1 MHNACD
7 TACIIITAGITIQP
21 AILPGRSKYSVAG
34 EYQPVFEL
42 TRGTIVES
50 THFGAVA
57 VVDSSG
63 HVLAWYGDPKAVT
76 FMRSS
81 AKPLQALSFIEHGGD
96 QAFHLTSKEIAIIC
110 ASHEGTDEH
119 VEVIKGIQAKVGVQE
134 SDLLC
139 GTHLLSHLPTVEAM
153 RARGEK
159 PTPNR
164 NNCSGKHT
172 GMLAHARMRGLP
184 IADYINPEHPVQKTI
199 LETFSEMCWIE
210 TERVVL
216 GTDGCSAPN
225 FAIPLS
231 NAALGYAR
239 LCDPRSLL
247 QERAAACRRIT
258 SAMMANPVMVSGVG
272 RFDTRVMEVCSKRI
286 VAKSGAEGYMAMG
299 ILAGAL
305 GAESPGI
312 GIVFKVADGD
322 LAVRDADGNFR
333 NRVRPAMAL
342 EILKQLGYISEKELE
357 TLAEFGTVRPVTNAR
372 KIVVGE
378 SHPVFSL
385 KRE

>member
-1 MHNACD
+1 M
-7 TACIIITAGITIQP
+7 
-21 AILPGRSKYSVAG
+21 AG

-42 TRGTIVES
+42 TRGNIVES
-50 THFGAVA
+50 VHFGAVA

-63 HVLAWYGDPKAVT
+63 RLLAWHGDPKVVT

-119 VEVIKGIQAKVGVQE
+119 VEVIKSIQAKVGVQE

-139 GTHLLSHLPTVEAM
+139 GTHPLSHLPTVEAM
-153 RARGEK
+153 RARGEL
-159 PTPNR
+159 PTANR

-172 GMLAHARMRGLP
+172 GMLAYARMRGLP
-184 IADYINPEHPVQKTI
+184 IADYINPGHHVQKTI
-199 LETFSEMCWIE
+199 LETFSEMCGIE
-210 TERVVL
+210 PDRVEMGV
-216 GTDGCSAPN
+216 DGCSAPN

-231 NAALGYAR
+231 NAALGFAR
-239 LCDPRSLL
+239 LCDPRSLS

-258 SAMMANPVMVSGVG
+258 SAMMANPVMVSGTG
-272 RFDTRVMEVCSKRI
+272 RFDTRMMEVCSKRI
-286 VAKSGAEGYMAMG
+286 VAKSGAEGFLALG
-299 ILAGAL
+299 IMAGAL

-322 LAVRDADGNFR
+322 ITMRDANGNFR

-342 EILKQLGYISEKELE
+342 EILKQLGYVSDKELE
-357 TLAEFGTVRPVTNAR
+357 SLAGFGPVLPILNAR
-372 KIVVGE
+372 KMVVGE
-378 SHPVFSL
+378 SRPAFTL

>member
-1 MHNACD
+1 MSPEKSE
-7 TACIIITAGITIQP
+7 I
-21 AILPGRSKYSVAG
+21 SVTG
-34 EYQPVFEL
+34 DYQPVFEL
-42 TRGTIVES
+42 TRGNIVES

-57 VVDSSG
+57 VVDSNG
-63 HVLAWYGDPKAVT
+63 RLLAWYGDPKLVT

-81 AKPLQALSFIEHGGD
+81 AKPFQALPFIEHGGD
-96 QAFHLTSKEIAIIC
+96 QTFHLTSKEIAIIC

-119 VEVIKGIQAKVGVQE
+119 VEVIKGIQAKVGVSE

-139 GTHLLSHLPTVEAM
+139 GTHLISHIPTVEAM
-153 RARGEK
+153 RARGEMV
-159 PTPNR
+159 TPNR

-184 IADYINPEHPVQKTI
+184 IADYINPEHPIQKSI
-199 LETFSEMCWIE
+199 LETVSEMCGIE
-210 TERVVL
+210 AERVEI
-216 GTDGCSAPN
+216 GPDGCSAPN
-225 FAIPLS
+225 FAMPLS
-231 NAALGYAR
+231 NAALGFAR
-239 LCDPRSLL
+239 LCDPHSLS

-272 RFDTRVMEVCSKRI
+272 RFDTRMMEVCSKRI
-286 VAKSGAEGYMAMG
+286 LVKGGAEGFQAMG
-299 ILAGAL
+299 IMPGAL

-312 GIVFKVADGD
+312 GIVFKVSDGD
-322 LAVRDADGNFR
+322 ISARDSDGFFR

-342 EILKQLGYISEKELE
+342 EILRQLGFVTEKELE
-357 TLAEFGTVRPVTNAR
+357 ALAEFGPVRPITNAR

-378 SHPVFSL
+378 AHPVFTL

>member
-1 MHNACD
+1 
-7 TACIIITAGITIQP
+7 
-21 AILPGRSKYSVAG
+21 VAN

-42 TRGTIVES
+42 TRGNIVES
-50 THFGAVA
+50 IHFGAAA

-63 HVLAWYGDPKAVT
+63 RLLAWYGDPKVVT

-81 AKPLQALSFIEHGGD
+81 AKPFQALPFIEHGGD
-96 QAFHLTSKEIAIIC
+96 QTFHLTSKEVAILC

-153 RARGEK
+153 RARGET
-159 PTPNR
+159 PTSNR
-164 NNCSGKHT
+164 HNCSGKHT

-184 IADYINPEHPVQKTI
+184 IADYINPEHPVQTAI
-199 LETFSEMCWIE
+199 LETFSEMCGME
-210 TERVVL
+210 PEKVQV

-225 FAIPLS
+225 FAIPLF
-231 NAALGYAR
+231 NAALGFAR
-239 LCDPRSLL
+239 LCDPRSFS

-258 SAMMANPVMVSGVG
+258 SSMMANPVMVSGAG
-272 RFDTRVMEVCSKRI
+272 RFDTRIMETCTKRI
-286 VAKSGAEGYMAMG
+286 VSKGGAEGFMAMG
-299 ILAGAL
+299 IVAGAL
-305 GAESPGI
+305 GADSPGI

-322 LAVRDADGNFR
+322 LSVRDANGSFY

-342 EILKQLGYISEKELE
+342 EVLKQLGYISDKELE
-357 TLAEFGTVRPVTNAR
+357 ALVEFGPVRPITNAR

-378 SHPVFSL
+378 SRPSFSL
-385 KRE
+385 IRE